1 MAKELLVSHDKNV
14 INENCRSFEERQ
26 AELAAIEQSEAMARK
41 QYNRS
46 AFARFTQTNLDRT
59 KEILRLGKDSPTA
72 RRILDLFNDVMDRR
86 NGIICSNQT
95 LCEILEVSE
104 SSITRAIKILK
115 ERGFITVLKTGRENV
130 YAVNHNIFWKNS
142 GGKMWTSKFDVNVLI
157 SLNEQDRETINVVN
171 DAIEAAGD
179 LPRIVENA

>member
-1 MAKELLVSHDKNV
+1 MARELLVSHDKNV
-14 INENCRSFEERQ
+14 MNENSRSFDERL
-26 AELAAIEQSEAMARK
+26 AELDAIEQSEAIARK
-41 QYNRS
+41 QYNRG

-104 SSITRAIKILK
+104 SSIIRAVKILK

-142 GGKMWTSKFDVNVLI
+142 GGKTWTSKFDVNVLV
-157 SLNEQDRETINVVN
+157 SLNEQDEAVKDTVN
-171 DAIEAAGD
+171 GAIEAAGKV
-179 LPRIVENA
+179 IENA